1 MQKSVLYKSAL
12 WALWAMEMGLFFLLA
27 VMNLRYTGF
36 FELEGEIA
44 KNEWVMYRQDSLL
57 MGAAVSLCGAAF
69 FYLTRKFWRRIPLWV
84 LIAGMAVGLALAGAW
99 WMTHSGYAHR
109 SDQHSIYC
117 VAWNM
122 LENNFCDMDKG
133 EYLFYYPFQLGFA
146 AFLEQLY
153 RIFGGGNTWPLT
165 WINLLSTVG
174 GALVLCKIA
183 QRLFD
188 ESSGQD
194 AVKLQ
199 PIILLFCL
207 PPLLFINYVYGNV
220 TGTFFSLWG
229 IERLLAWK
237 TTKKSVVFAQ
247 GAFCLAVAVLLKS
260 FSLIFLIAGA
270 IFLVLEGMRRTSWKP
285 LALALGMCILC
296 ASCNMALNTI
306 YSCRAGR
313 ELPQGAPK
321 LLWIAMGMQ
330 ENWEGHGAPGW
341 YNMYNYST
349 YRETD
354 FDVEK
359 STALAKEAIRERAS
373 EFAADPAMAV
383 NFYGKKAV
391 SQWAEP
397 TYQGFLI
404 SYDVLNPDK
413 YSPQMQ
419 SIYYGSISELLMK
432 LMNGY
437 QSIIWVF
444 AAGGLWACR
453 KERTPAELLPGL
465 IILGGFLFSLLWEGK
480 SQYVMP
486 YFWLAT
492 LYAAKGLGEGINW
505 LEKKLCHRPG

>member
-1 MQKSVLYKSAL
+1 M
-12 WALWAMEMGLFFLLA
+12 WAFWAMEMGLFLLLA
-27 VMNLRYTGF
+27 VMNLRYTGY
-36 FELEGEIA
+36 FELEGELA
-44 KNEWVMYRQDSLL
+44 KNEWVQYRQDSLW
-57 MGAAVSLCGAAF
+57 MGCAAILCGAAI
-69 FYLTRKFWRRIPLWV
+69 FYLTRKLWRRIPQWV
-84 LIAGMAVGLALAGAW
+84 LITGMAVGLALAGAW

-153 RIFGGGNTWPLT
+153 RMFGGGNTWPLT
-165 WINLLSTVG
+165 WINLLCTVG
-174 GALVLCKIA
+174 GALILCKITR
-183 QRLFD
+183 RLFGG
-188 ESSGQD
+188 SRGQD
-194 AVKLQ
+194 AIRLQ
-199 PIILLFCL
+199 PIILLFCI

-220 TGTFFSLWG
+220 TGTFFALWG
-229 IERLLAWK
+229 IERLLAWETTQK
-237 TTKKSVVFAQ
+237 TAVFAQ
-247 GAFCLAVAVLLKS
+247 GACCLAVAVLLKS
-260 FSLIFLIAGA
+260 FSLIFLIAGVL
-270 IFLVLEGMRRTSWKP
+270 FLVLEGMRKNSWKP
-285 LALALGMCILC
+285 LLLALTMCILC
-296 ASCNMALNTI
+296 MALNMTLNAV
-306 YSCRAGR
+306 YSSRAGR
-313 ELPQGAPK
+313 ELPQEAPK

-330 ENWEGHGAPGW
+330 ESWEGHGAPGW

-354 FDVEK
+354 FDGEK
-359 STALAKEAIRERAS
+359 STALAKEAIRERAG
-373 EFAADPAMAV
+373 EFAADPIMAV
-383 NFYGKKAV
+383 EFYGKKAV

-404 SYDVLNPDK
+404 SYDILNPDK

-419 SIYYGSISELLMK
+419 SIYYGAASEWLMR

-437 QSIIWVF
+437 QSIIWVA
-444 AAGGLWACR
+444 AAGGIWACR
-453 KERTPAELLPGL
+453 KSRALSELLPGM

-492 LYAAKGLGEGINW
+492 LYAAKGLSEGVDW
-505 LEKKLCHRPG
+505 LEKRLCRGNG